1 MYPAPLHQGVLR
13 LQRMLHA
20 LPPLRRFFAWG
31 CACLALCAVL
41 WQPAYAET
49 GTSASAPQWVHMPA
63 GARATYIGIHG
74 GTVPVSLL
82 TSRDGTHMVTLVGQ
96 TGNDFLRTLKVDPGT
111 TGALPP
117 TPSAASLPLDGEED
131 TDLAH
136 LPLQP
141 PAAPARPSFRL
152 TANATL
158 LMADTAVGAM
168 PVIYATGHSFASLN
182 QLYTDSL
189 LFGLSENSPLLEG
202 SVKAPHRAATKA
214 KAAKRR
220 PLVRGSSDTV
230 TQ

>member
-1 MYPAPLHQGVLR
+1 
-13 LQRMLHA
+13 
-20 LPPLRRFFAWG
+20 
-31 CACLALCAVL
+31 
-41 WQPAYAET
+41 
-49 GTSASAPQWVHMPA
+49 
-63 GARATYIGIHG
+63 
-74 GTVPVSLL
+74 VSLL
-82 TSRDGTHMVTLVGQ
+82 TSRDGTHMVALVGL

-117 TPSAASLPLDGEED
+117 MLSTTLSSPDDAEG
-131 TDLAH
+131 TDVAY
-136 LPLQP
+136 LPLQA
-141 PAAPARPSFRL
+141 PAAPAQPSFRL

-189 LFGLSENSPLLEG
+189 LFGISENSPLLEG
-202 SVKAPHRAATKA
+202 AVKAPLKPATKA

-220 PLVRGSSDTV
+220 LVRGSSDTV

>member
-1 MYPAPLHQGVLR
+1 
-13 LQRMLHA
+13 
-20 LPPLRRFFAWG
+20 
-31 CACLALCAVL
+31 
-41 WQPAYAET
+41 
-49 GTSASAPQWVHMPA
+49 MPA

-82 TSRDGTHMVTLVGQ
+82 TSRDGTHMVALVGQ

-117 TPSAASLPLDGEED
+117 MPSATLSSPDDAEDTGVAYLPLH
-131 TDLAH
+131 AS
-136 LPLQP
+136 
-141 PAAPARPSFRL
+141 AAPAQPSFRL
-152 TANATL
+152 SANATL

-189 LFGLSENSPLLEG
+189 LFGISENSPLLEG
-202 SVKAPHRAATKA
+202 TVKAPNKAATKA

-220 PLVRGSSDTV
+220 LVRGSSETF
-230 TQ
+230 TQTANKEQL